1 MTKEEAY
8 INIIIEE
15 TGLTRTEIQKLVDEK
30 KEYLKG
36 LISTEG
42 ALFIITKEL
51 GIDIKDLNS
60 QKLALIYIVDL
71 KNGMKNVNIIGRIK
85 RIYEIHEFLRRDGT
99 EGKVQNFIIEDKTK
113 YIRTV
118 IWDDHVEKMASE
130 PLFKVNA
137 LIQITAGYIKWSDYN
152 NAIELHVS
160 RWGKIEFNPKV
171 ENREEYPE
179 IEVYED
185 EF

>member
-1 MTKEEAY
+1 MTKVEEY
-8 INIIIEE
+8 INEIIED
-15 TGLTRTEIQKLVDEK
+15 TGLLREEIEKMAEEK
-30 KEYLKG
+30 KAELKG

-42 ALFIITKEL
+42 ALFIIAKEL
-51 GIDIKDLNS
+51 GIDIKTEVKEAIL
-60 QKLALIYIVDL
+60 YIVDL
-71 KNGMKNVNIIGRIK
+71 QKNMKNVNIIGRIK
-85 RIYEIHEFLRRDGT
+85 RIYEVHEFLRRDGT

-160 RWGKIEFNPKV
+160 QWGKIEFNPKV
-171 ENREEYPE
+171 ENIEEYPE